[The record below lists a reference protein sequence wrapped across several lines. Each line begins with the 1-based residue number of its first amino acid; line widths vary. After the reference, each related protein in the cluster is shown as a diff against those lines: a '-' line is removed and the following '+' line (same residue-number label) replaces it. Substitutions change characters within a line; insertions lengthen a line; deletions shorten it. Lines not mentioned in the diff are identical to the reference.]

1 MKSTRDLLF
10 DHCENNINF
19 KLKNY
24 LKIDKELLKSLNEET
39 KSSSGDK
46 YETSR
51 AMIQIEREKNSK
63 QIKEIENLKKQLLL
77 IKSIKVNNSKVSQGS
92 IVYTSNSNYF
102 ISISC
107 KLYENESNTIYC
119 VSPKTPIAKE
129 YLGKKVGDEVNFNNI
144 ISIIEK
150 IN

>member
-19 KLKNY
+19 KLKDY

-63 QIKEIENLKKQLLL
+63 QIKEIENLKKKNLETKPEVEIREVYVEANVDTSMPDDVAELEDTVEKK
-77 IKSIKVNNSKVSQGS
+77 IKGV
-92 IVYTSNSNYF
+92 
-102 ISISC
+102 
-107 KLYENESNTIYC
+107 
-119 VSPKTPIAKE
+119 
-129 YLGKKVGDEVNFNNI
+129 
-144 ISIIEK
+144 
-150 IN
+150 